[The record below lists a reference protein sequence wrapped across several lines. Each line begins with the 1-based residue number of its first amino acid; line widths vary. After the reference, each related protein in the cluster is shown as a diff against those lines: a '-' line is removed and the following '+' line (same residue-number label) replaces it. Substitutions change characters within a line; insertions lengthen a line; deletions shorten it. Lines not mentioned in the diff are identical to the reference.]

1 MIPLLIPLLTAV
13 LPAIL
18 PGILNRAVNRVVLN
32 AETIPGDPTGPEKKD
47 WVMNFFYD
55 LEKLLKS
62 RGLLNEK
69 VEKIFNAFLP
79 ELSERI
85 ETAIDKFEAKGKM

>member
-1 MIPLLIPLLTAV
+1 MFIIPLLTAV

-18 PGILNRAVNRVVLN
+18 PAILNKAVPKVVLN
-32 AETIPGDPTGPEKKD
+32 AEALPNASGPEKKD

-69 VEKIFNAFLP
+69 LEKIFNAFLP
-79 ELSERI
+79 ELSQAI
-85 ETAIDKFEAKGKM
+85 EDAIDRFEAKGKM